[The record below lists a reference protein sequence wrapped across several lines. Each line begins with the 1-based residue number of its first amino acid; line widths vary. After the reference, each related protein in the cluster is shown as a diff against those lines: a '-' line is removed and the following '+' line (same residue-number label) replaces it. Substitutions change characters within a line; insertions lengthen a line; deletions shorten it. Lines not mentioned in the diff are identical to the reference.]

1 MARKTEASLLLLF
14 TLGLVTVLILSLI
27 GLGYMTEMVLSNK
40 ELKDYQRW
48 QIDFM
53 RMFVIFSWIALAYQL
68 FVTGYKLKI
77 KT

>member
-53 RMFVIFSWIALAYQL
+53 RIFVIFSWIALAYQL
-68 FVTGYKLKI
+68 FAIGYKLKI